1 MMNDN
6 NYKEFIDKEHEQ
18 IKKDDSC
25 YNIFFKNTPVVMLVI
40 NPQNGGIIDA
50 NPFACSFY
58 QYSYDDMVK
67 SKIGDINISSIEQI
81 SAKMKIASTK
91 ESNYFYFKH
100 RLSNG
105 EIRDVE
111 VCSGPIIQD
120 GKTLLYCIIHDVT
133 ERIKIEE
140 ECKKTNSEL
149 QEKIKLRTKQ
159 LEELNAMLQKNIS
172 EGLKASEISKENEE
186 RLTFALDGSGYGVWD
201 WNTVTGIVI
210 YSKRWKEIIG
220 YGENEIQ
227 NLHSEWEKRIH
238 TEDKDSVLAKL
249 NGYIEG
255 SLPVYQSEHRLL
267 TKDGSYKWILSKG
280 KVISWTEDGKP
291 LRITGTH
298 SDITDRKLMEKEL
311 KEAKE
316 NAEKASIKKSEF
328 IANMS
333 HELRTPLNINLSAIQ
348 LFELYFNND
357 WDLGKERISMHMKAM
372 KQNCLRLLRLVNNLI
387 DTTKIE
393 AGFYKPLLSNYN
405 IVDVIERIA
414 LSVSDYAKQKNINLT
429 FNSDVEEKLVI
440 CDIDMI
446 ERIMLNLI
454 SNAIK
459 FTDNCI
465 DINIYNRD
473 STVVISVKDNGI
485 GIEEENQNII
495 FKRYKQVSK
504 LLTRET
510 EGSGIG
516 LSLTKS
522 LVEMLGGNIIVKSE
536 YGNGSEFIIEL
547 PAQHHTSEK
556 LILANVNGDIDNDK
570 FTEKMKV
577 EFSDIYK

>member
-1 MMNDN
+1 MNN
-6 NYKEFIDKEHEQ
+6 INYKDTQNNNKIRNY
-18 IKKDDSC
+18 KDDS
-25 YNIFFKNTPVVMLVI
+25 YNNFFKDTPVIMFVV
-40 NPQNGGIIDA
+40 NPITAEIIDA

-58 QYSYDDMVK
+58 KYSYDDMLK
-67 SKIGDINISSIEQI
+67 LKISDINISSIEEI
-81 SAKMKIASTK
+81 SFEMNSAITK
-91 ESNYFYFKH
+91 LKNCFYFKH
-100 RLSNG
+100 RLSSG

-111 VCSGPIIQD
+111 VRSGPIIQD
-120 GKTLLYCIIHDVT
+120 EKLLLYSIIHDITDRV
-133 ERIKIEE
+133 KVEE
-140 ECKKTNSEL
+140 KCKKTNNEL
-149 QEKIKLRTKQ
+149 QEKIEQRTKQ
-159 LEELNAMLQKNIS
+159 LVELNTMLEKNIS
-172 EGLKASEISKENEE
+172 EGLKKAKISKENEE
-186 RLTFALDGSGYGVWD
+186 RLAFALEGSGDGIWD
-201 WNTVTGIVI
+201 WNMLTDKAI

-220 YGENEIQ
+220 YDENEIQ
-227 NLHSEWEKRIH
+227 NLHSEWTKRIH
-238 TEDKDSVLAKL
+238 PDDRESTYANF

-255 SLPVYQSEHRLL
+255 YLPVYRSEHRLRA
-267 TKDGSYKWILSKG
+267 KDGSYKWILSKG
-280 KVISWTEDGKP
+280 KVISWSKDRKP

-298 SDITDRKLMEKEL
+298 SDISVRKLMEKEL

-357 WDLGKERISMHMKAM
+357 WDLGKEKISKHMKSM

-393 AGFYKPLLSNYN
+393 AGFYEPIFSIQN
-405 IVDVIERIA
+405 IVDVIERIS

-429 FNSDVEEKLVI
+429 FNSDVKEKLII

-459 FTDNCI
+459 FTNDSI
-465 DINIYNRD
+465 DINIYNTD
-473 STVVISVKDNGI
+473 LTVLIAVKDNGI
-485 GIEEENQNII
+485 GIEKDNQNII
-495 FKRYKQVSK
+495 FERYKQVSK

-516 LSLTKS
+516 LALTKS
-522 LVEMLGGNIIVKSE
+522 LVEMLGGNIIVRSE
-536 YGNGSEFIIEL
+536 YGNGSEFIIEF
-547 PAQHHTSEK
+547 PVKQHTIDTF
-556 LILANVNGDIDNDK
+556 ILSNVNDDNDDDR
-570 FTEKMKV
+570 FTQKMNV

>member
-1 MMNDN
+1 MNNIN
-6 NYKEFIDKEHEQ
+6 NKEIKNKCNEEIDKG
-18 IKKDDSC
+18 DSC
-25 YNIFFKNTPVVMLVI
+25 YNNFFKNTPVIMVVV
-40 NPQNGGIIDA
+40 NPQTAKIIDA

-58 QYSYDDMVK
+58 QYSYEDMLK
-67 SKIGDINISSIEQI
+67 LKISDINISSIENI
-81 SAKMKIASTK
+81 SYEMKSAITK
-91 ESNYFYFKH
+91 QKNYFYFKH
-100 RLSNG
+100 RLSSG

-111 VCSGPIIQD
+111 VNSGPIIQD
-120 GKTLLYCIIHDVT
+120 GEIMLYSIIHDITDRVKA
-133 ERIKIEE
+133 EEKCIKI
-140 ECKKTNSEL
+140 NNEL
-149 QEKIKLRTKQ
+149 QEKIELRTKQ
-159 LEELNAMLQKNIS
+159 LEELNAVLERKIC
-172 EGLKASEISKENEE
+172 EGLKNAEISKENEE
-186 RLTFALDGSGYGVWD
+186 RLSFAIEGSGDGVWD
-201 WNTVTGIVI
+201 WNAVTDQVI
-210 YSKRWKEIIG
+210 YSKRWKEILG

-227 NLHSEWEKRIH
+227 NLHSEWKNRIH
-238 TEDKDSVLAKL
+238 PDDRECAYEKL
-249 NGYIEG
+249 NGYVEG
-255 SLPVYQSEHRLL
+255 HLPVYWSEHRLL

-280 KVISWTEDGKP
+280 KVISWTEDRKP

-298 SDITDRKLMEKEL
+298 SDITGRKLMEKEL
-311 KEAKE
+311 KEAKD

-357 WDLGKERISMHMKAM
+357 WDLGKEKISKHMKSM

-393 AGFYKPLLSNYN
+393 AGFYEPNFNSYN

-414 LSVSDYAKQKNINLT
+414 LSVSEYAKQKNINLT
-429 FNSDVEEKLVI
+429 FNSDVKEKSII

-459 FTDNCI
+459 FTNNCI
-465 DINIYNRD
+465 DIDIFDRD
-473 STVVISVKDNGI
+473 LTVVITVKDNGI
-485 GIEEENQNII
+485 GIEADNQNII
-495 FKRYKQVSK
+495 FERYKQVSK

-516 LSLTKS
+516 LALTKS
-522 LVEMLGGNIIVKSE
+522 LVEMLGGNINVKSE

-547 PAQHHTSEK
+547 PVKQHISEK
-556 LILANVNGDIDNDK
+556 FILANVNYDIDNDK
-570 FTEKMKV
+570 FNQNMNV